1 MTKEEICNALAMYL
15 FSEKK
20 AEAFQGHDPLFSVNL
35 FLVDEKDRQSAEEYL
50 RHDDQLVALSKGIYT
65 LYAPKRDEAYWR
77 AYLRYAD
84 DIDTCSVADPTDSE
98 RALYVGITRE
108 IAEKGDTS
116 RFRKAGPGRFAAN

>member
-1 MTKEEICNALAMYL
+1 MTNEEIYSALAMYL
-15 FSEKK
+15 FSEKM
-20 AEAFQGHDPLFSVNL
+20 AENFQGHEPLFSVNL
-35 FLVDEKDRQSAEEYL
+35 FLRDEIDRQSAEEFL
-50 RHDDQLVALSKGIYT
+50 RHDDQFVALSKGIYT
-65 LYAPKRDEAYWR
+65 LYARMRDEAYWR

-84 DIDTCSVADPTDSE
+84 DIDACGVVDPTDGE